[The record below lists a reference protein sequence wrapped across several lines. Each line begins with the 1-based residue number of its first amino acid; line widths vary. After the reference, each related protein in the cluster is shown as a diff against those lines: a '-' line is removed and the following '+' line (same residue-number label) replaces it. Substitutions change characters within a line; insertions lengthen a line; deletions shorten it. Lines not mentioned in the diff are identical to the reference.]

1 MTEAHNLIFGEQ
13 LRILIDFYPNKNGQ
27 PDSITHIAE
36 ATDISVQTLLNLL
49 DGTSASPRLDTAR
62 RICEFYGISLDYFDC
77 ETEAECRDYLVQ
89 QRVETASPIVHQ
101 IERETDEL
109 SQRGKHNILSLIEW
123 VRRRNMR

>member
-1 MTEAHNLIFGEQ
+1 VTQARYLTFGEQ
-13 LRILIDFYPNKNGQ
+13 LRILIDFYPNKHGQ

-62 RICEFYGISLDYFDC
+62 RICTFYGISLDYFDC
-77 ETEAECRDYLVQ
+77 ESEGECIDYLVEQ
-89 QRVETASPIVHQ
+89 KVETASPLVHE

-109 SQRGKHNILSLIEW
+109 SQRGKRNVLSLIEW
-123 VRRRNMR
+123 VRRKHD